1 MSTKRWP
8 LQVKTR
14 QGMGFEAGLMSPGA
28 GGNQASD
35 GGQAADPQMLMRGG
49 PGSGPHAS
57 GTLSKEEHDKQFTA
71 SYSKTM
77 DALNAKKDSGL
88 SNDPKAGGRDRVKA
102 YHDIMQPS
110 EKELTADN
118 AQKEGALSAWSA
130 HHSALSPRSMRSSED
145 QERAPDGK
153 FGSGTLHDPH
163 ESKTAKAAAGQN
175 TTKFKIG
182 DEVKNKFGDSGK
194 VLNVEGNVLK
204 VNTGEGKTQLWM
216 SGHTEPREK
225 TMNVEI
231 RYASKMTVEE
241 RGDQGDEMALVGYAA
256 AYNSLSKPLPEGF
269 VEKIAPGAFDRALA
283 EKQDCR
289 CLFNHDPSRVLGRV
303 SSGTLKLSSD
313 DKGLKFRC
321 ALDPNQQAHR
331 DLHAAVKRGDISDCS
346 FAFSPNGE
354 DGHDFDDVRQQ
365 DGSWLMIRTLKDV
378 NLYDVSAVTHPA
390 YNDTSV
396 SARDAQMTP
405 EIRSIVTKLLE
416 KRAQTEKRD
425 AFDCLEDYIGA
436 ISKAMAE
443 KFPCEPV
450 EGDGGTCCSS
460 YGKFYILETHV
471 DHVIACNTYGP
482 DPQEFVSIPYVISP
496 DGDGFVFGTPVPM
509 EKEYVPAER
518 TAQKVA
524 EHRAMH
530 SGHMQAIADQH
541 AAAAAEHNAMSDA
554 HAAASTEHSAHAAA
568 HQEVADDAAK
578 EAERMKKCEDS
589 DGDCAVKG
597 CRCQNCRCDDCDVWD
612 DEDIDGENQDDRS
625 KRMLAKYGA
634 EKRDAAGKTLTK
646 KVGGKNLPASAFASV
661 GDPNDTSTWK
671 LPVHDKAHAD
681 NAAARLDQTADID
694 KDAAKAKIEA
704 AQKKFGEKTDTRSID
719 PNTLPMSAEEVEDT
733 MNRLRLITIDSEVR
747 SITVSAPEERGGPGS
762 GPRPGGNKGNKETEK
777 GEIAT
782 NNEQHAA
789 AATAHDTEA
798 EKTTGK
804 ESEAHSKAANAH
816 WKAAGKMGVA
826 STKDSAEASA
836 QARIA
841 SLKAN
846 GKI

>member
-1 MSTKRWP
+1 MSSKRWP

-35 GGQAADPQMLMRGG
+35 GGQAADPEMLLRAQEQHVTTGKFTKATTQ
-49 PGSGPHAS
+49 SLAS
-57 GTLSKEEHDKQFTA
+57 S
-71 SYSKTM
+71 
-77 DALNAKKDSGL
+77 
-88 SNDPKAGGRDRVKA
+88 
-102 YHDIMQPS
+102 
-110 EKELTADN
+110 TAD
-118 AQKEGALSAWSA
+118 
-130 HHSALSPRSMRSSED
+130 
-145 QERAPDGK
+145 
-153 FGSGTLHDPH
+153 
-163 ESKTAKAAAGQN
+163 AAGHN
-175 TTKFKIG
+175 STKFEVG
-182 DEVKNKFGDSGK
+182 DEVKSKSGGSGVVSSIEDGILTVK
-194 VLNVEGNVLK
+194 
-204 VNTGEGKTQLWM
+204 TDDGKTEKWQAVLTEKRETM
-216 SGHTEPREK
+216 STHI
-225 TMNVEI
+225 EI
-231 RYASKMTVEE
+231 RYASQMTAEE
-241 RGDQGDEMALVGYAA
+241 KRGDQGDEMSLVGYAA
-256 AYNSLSKPLPEGF
+256 MYNSLSKPLPQGF

-289 CLFNHDPSRVLGRV
+289 CLFNHDSSRVLGRV

-390 YNDTSV
+390 YNDTSIQ
-396 SARDAQMTP
+396 ARDAAMTP
-405 EIRSIVTKLLE
+405 EIRSIVNKLLE

-450 EGDGGTCCSS
+450 EGDGGACCSS

-471 DHVIACNTYGP
+471 DHVIACNNYGP
-482 DPQEFVSIPYVISP
+482 GPQEFVSIPYVISP

-578 EAERMKKCEDS
+578 EADRMKKCEDS

-597 CRCQNCRCDDCDVWD
+597 CRCQNCRCDDDDVWD
-612 DEDIDGENQDDRS
+612 WDNEDDNSDDSRKAARLAENR
-625 KRMLAKYGA
+625 GA
-634 EKRDAAGKTLTK
+634 DGKTLTK
-646 KVGGKNLPASAFASV
+646 KVAGKNLPASAFASV

-681 NAAARLDQTADID
+681 NAAARLNQTADID
-694 KDAAKAKIEA
+694 KDAADKKIKA
-704 AQKKFGEKTDTRSID
+704 AQKKFGEKTDQRSID
-719 PNTLPMSAEEVEDT
+719 PATLPMSAEEVEDT
-733 MNRLRLITIDSEVR
+733 MNRLRLIAIDSEVR
-747 SITVSAPEERGGPGS
+747 T
-762 GPRPGGNKGNKETEK
+762 
-777 GEIAT
+777 AT
-782 NNEQHAA
+782 
-789 AATAHDTEA
+789 
-798 EKTTGK
+798 
-804 ESEAHSKAANAH
+804 
-816 WKAAGKMGVA
+816 
-826 STKDSAEASA
+826 
-836 QARIA
+836 
-841 SLKAN
+841 L
-846 GKI
+846 

>member
-1 MSTKRWP
+1 MSSKRWP

-35 GGQAADPQMLMRGG
+35 GGQAADPEMLLRAQEQHVTTGKFTKATTQ
-49 PGSGPHAS
+49 SLAS
-57 GTLSKEEHDKQFTA
+57 S
-71 SYSKTM
+71 
-77 DALNAKKDSGL
+77 
-88 SNDPKAGGRDRVKA
+88 
-102 YHDIMQPS
+102 
-110 EKELTADN
+110 TAD
-118 AQKEGALSAWSA
+118 
-130 HHSALSPRSMRSSED
+130 
-145 QERAPDGK
+145 
-153 FGSGTLHDPH
+153 
-163 ESKTAKAAAGQN
+163 AAGHN
-175 TTKFKIG
+175 STKFEVG
-182 DEVKNKFGDSGK
+182 DEVKSKSGGSGVVSSIEDGILTVK
-194 VLNVEGNVLK
+194 
-204 VNTGEGKTQLWM
+204 TDDGKTEKWQAVLTEKRETM
-216 SGHTEPREK
+216 STHI
-225 TMNVEI
+225 EI

-256 AYNSLSKPLPEGF
+256 TYNSLSKPLPQGF

-289 CLFNHDPSRVLGRV
+289 CLFNHDSSRVLGRV

-396 SARDAQMTP
+396 QARDAAMTP
-405 EIRSIVTKLLE
+405 EIRSIVNKLLE

-450 EGDGGTCCSS
+450 EGDGGACCSS

-471 DHVIACNTYGP
+471 DHVIACNNYGP
-482 DPQEFVSIPYVISP
+482 GPQEFVSIPYVISP

-612 DEDIDGENQDDRS
+612 DEDVDGEDKDDRS
-625 KRMLAKYGA
+625 ERMFAKYGA
-634 EKRDAAGKTLTK
+634 EQRDASGKTLTK

-681 NAAARLDQTADID
+681 NAAARLDQTDGID

-704 AQKKFGEKTDTRSID
+704 AQKKFGEKTDQRSID
-719 PNTLPMSAEEVEDT
+719 PATLPMSAEEVEDT
-733 MNRLRLITIDSEVR
+733 MNRLRLIAIDSEVR
-747 SITVSAPEERGGPGS
+747 T
-762 GPRPGGNKGNKETEK
+762 
-777 GEIAT
+777 AT
-782 NNEQHAA
+782 
-789 AATAHDTEA
+789 
-798 EKTTGK
+798 
-804 ESEAHSKAANAH
+804 
-816 WKAAGKMGVA
+816 
-826 STKDSAEASA
+826 
-836 QARIA
+836 
-841 SLKAN
+841 L
-846 GKI
+846 

>member
-1 MSTKRWP
+1 MSAKRWP

-35 GGQAADPQMLMRGG
+35 GGQAADPEMLLRAQEQHVTTGKFTKATTQ
-49 PGSGPHAS
+49 SLAS
-57 GTLSKEEHDKQFTA
+57 S
-71 SYSKTM
+71 
-77 DALNAKKDSGL
+77 
-88 SNDPKAGGRDRVKA
+88 
-102 YHDIMQPS
+102 
-110 EKELTADN
+110 TAD
-118 AQKEGALSAWSA
+118 
-130 HHSALSPRSMRSSED
+130 
-145 QERAPDGK
+145 
-153 FGSGTLHDPH
+153 
-163 ESKTAKAAAGQN
+163 AAGHN
-175 TTKFKIG
+175 STKFEVG
-182 DEVKNKFGDSGK
+182 DEVKSKSGGSGTVSSMEDGILTVK
-194 VLNVEGNVLK
+194 
-204 VNTGEGKTQLWM
+204 TDDGKTEKWQAVLTEKRETM
-216 SGHTEPREK
+216 ST
-225 TMNVEI
+225 NIEI

-256 AYNSLSKPLPEGF
+256 TYNSLSKPLPQGF
-269 VEKIAPGAFDRALA
+269 VEKIVPGAFDRALA

-289 CLFNHDPSRVLGRV
+289 CLFNHDSSRVLGRV

-331 DLHAAVKRGDISDCS
+331 DLYAAVKRGDISDCS

-396 SARDAQMTP
+396 QARDAAMTP
-405 EIRSIVTKLLE
+405 EIRSIVNKLLE

-436 ISKAMAE
+436 ISKALAE
-443 KFPCEPV
+443 KFPCESV
-450 EGDGGTCCSS
+450 EGDGGACCSS

-471 DHVIACNTYGP
+471 DHVIACNNYGP
-482 DPQEFVSIPYVISP
+482 DDFGQGPQEFVSIPYVISP

-597 CRCQNCRCDDCDVWD
+597 CRCQNCRCDDDDVWD
-612 DEDIDGENQDDRS
+612 WDNEDDNSDDSRKAARLAENR
-625 KRMLAKYGA
+625 GA
-634 EKRDAAGKTLTK
+634 DGKTLTK
-646 KVGGKNLPASAFASV
+646 KVAGKNLPASAFASV

-681 NAAARLDQTADID
+681 NAAARLNQTADID
-694 KDAAKAKIEA
+694 KDAADKKIKA
-704 AQKKFGEKTDTRSID
+704 AQKKFGEDTSNRSVD
-719 PNTLPMSAEEVEDT
+719 PNSLPMTVEEIEDT
-733 MNRLRLITIDSEVR
+733 LNRLRLIAIDSEVR
-747 SITVSAPEERGGPGS
+747 IG
-762 GPRPGGNKGNKETEK
+762 
-777 GEIAT
+777 
-782 NNEQHAA
+782 
-789 AATAHDTEA
+789 
-798 EKTTGK
+798 
-804 ESEAHSKAANAH
+804 
-816 WKAAGKMGVA
+816 
-826 STKDSAEASA
+826 
-836 QARIA
+836 
-841 SLKAN
+841 
-846 GKI
+846 